1 MKNFDNLAA
10 IVTKRT
16 YARPMPNGFK
26 EEWGDIAERAIA
38 GNVRGHNVDE
48 YEVNRLRYFLG
59 ENKAGP
65 AGRGL
70 WFSGTDAHKQL
81 GGVALNNCWFL
92 TADKWENFV
101 LAQDLLMLGG
111 GVGLS
116 VEHRFTSNLPT
127 VKTGV
132 TITHKKTN
140 DADFIVSDKRE
151 GWNQLLY
158 RVLEA
163 YFVTGKGFSYS
174 TICVRGKDEPIL
186 GFGGKASGPQPLIE
200 FIGKLCQILEARAG
214 SHMRPIDAAD
224 VLCATGEMVVS
235 GNVRRSAI
243 IIIGDCFDGEY
254 LRAKR
259 WDLKPIPTYRSCANY
274 SVVCSNTE
282 DLHPSFWKTYE
293 HGESFGIVN
302 RKNIQRFGRMG
313 ERKLDTALGV
323 NPCAEATLESGEG
336 CNLQEIFMPR
346 LKGIEEFIEAGRLM
360 HRWGKRVCLENYHH
374 EAIDDVI
381 KKNCRIGTGITGCLQ
396 SKLFNP
402 DDLDRVYGEIQEEN
416 RHSSAEYGLPES
428 IRTTLVKPS
437 GTRSVGICTAG
448 IHPDFAPYWL
458 RRVRIAAND
467 SLIPLLRDANVPLE
481 RLKRFDGTFDP
492 NTLVASFPQK
502 SPKGCPTAQDFD
514 TWQQLDT
521 LIMAQKYW
529 ADQAVSVTVYYQRE
543 EIPKIKEWLDN
554 NLSKIKTI
562 SFLARDDHGF
572 DQAPLEAIDRSDY
585 DKLVAKIDRVDTSS
599 IRDSTL
605 LDGLECESGSCPT
618 R

>member
-1 MKNFDNLAA
+1 
-10 IVTKRT
+10 
-16 YARPMPNGFK
+16 
-26 EEWGDIAERAIA
+26 
-38 GNVRGHNVDE
+38 
-48 YEVNRLRYFLG
+48 LG
-59 ENKAGP
+59 EQKATP

-70 WFSGTDAHKQL
+70 WFSGTEAHKTL

-92 TADKWENFV
+92 TADDWTNFV

-116 VEHRFTSNLPT
+116 VEHRFVSNLPT

-163 YFVTGKGFSYS
+163 YFVTGKGFTYS
-174 TICVRGKDEPIL
+174 TVCVRGKDEAIK
-186 GFGGKASGPQPLIE
+186 GFGGKASGPGPLIE
-200 FIGKLCQILEARAG
+200 FIGKLCRILEARAG
-214 SHMRPIDAAD
+214 SHMRPVDAAD

-259 WDLKPIPTYRSCANY
+259 WDLKPIPTYRSCANF
-274 SVVCSNTE
+274 SVVCNDVE

-293 HGESFGIVN
+293 HGEPFGIVN
-302 RKNIQRFGRMG
+302 RKNIQKFGRMG
-313 ERKLDTALGV
+313 ELKEDTAVGV

-336 CNLQEIFMPR
+336 CNLQELFLSR
-346 LKGIEEFIEAGRLM
+346 LRGIDEFIEAARLM
-360 HRWGKRVCLENYHH
+360 HRWGKRVCLEKYHH
-374 EAIDDVI
+374 ESIDEVI
-381 KKNCRIGTGITGCLQ
+381 KRNCRIGTGITGCLQ
-396 SKLFNP
+396 APDLFNP
-402 DDLDRVYGEIQEEN
+402 DVLDRVYAEVQEEN
-416 RHSSAEYGLPES
+416 RHSSREYGLPES

-437 GTRSVGICTAG
+437 GTRSIGLCTAG
-448 IHPDFAPYWL
+448 IHPDYAPYFL

-467 SLIPLLRDANVPLE
+467 SLIPLLRDAGYPIEPV
-481 RLKRFDGTFDP
+481 KKFDGTNDP
-492 NTLVASFPQK
+492 VTLVVSFPRK
-502 SPKGCPTAQDFD
+502 APKGCPTAQDFD

-521 LIMAQKYW
+521 LLMAQRHW

-543 EIPKIKEWLDN
+543 EIPKIKEWLAA
-554 NLSKIKTI
+554 NLKNIKTI

-572 DQAPLEAIDRSDY
+572 VQAPLEAIDKADY
-585 DKLVAKIDRVDTSS
+585 DRLNAKVKRVDTSS

-605 LDGLECESGSCPT
+605 LDLECESGACPT